1 MPHNWIQMTWVWA
14 SPLELLLARRW
25 ASQVSCPHHLSWLCL
40 WLWLEKASEWVG
52 PTWDMPHQHNMGWF
66 LRCMFGHCDT
76 HLPPWCMEGCWSLA
90 PWAHC
95 FKENLR
101 ETDAWFEWN
110 AQKKSMCCQNSPV
123 KRPCYIIPSYMCRAK
138 CCHLQRARW
147 YSNVTTNVTQHW
159 VKQRA
164 RRCHQEIHNAN
175 DSGTNVQ
182 AIILTLF
189 NTSNCSLF

>member
-1 MPHNWIQMTWVWA
+1 MGVSLTTGTPSCQALSISSFMR
-14 SPLELLLARRW
+14 SPSLLA
-25 ASQVSCPHHLSWLCL
+25 VSLALAG
-40 WLWLEKASEWVG
+40 EGTRVG
-52 PTWDMPHQHNMGWF
+52 
-66 LRCMFGHCDT
+66 RT
-76 HLPPWCMEGCWSLA
+76 HLGHASSAQYGVVRKMHVWPLWCTSPSLMRGGCWSLA
-90 PWAHC
+90 PRAHC